1 MSGFFFNLGRQIGRA
16 AIPAIRKSKWIWD
29 DLTGTE
35 EQVLEAERALGATLA
50 AELRQATE
58 RSGHPEI
65 SRRLNDL
72 CQKLAAQLK
81 NSRRA
86 FHAEMFRAD
95 FPNGIALPGGF
106 VFLSDSLVELC
117 QSQPE
122 ELAFLLGH
130 EMAHVV
136 RGHARERLRNQTA
149 LRAASVVIA
158 RAGGPLGAWLN
169 QKGLRLLQSAHSK
182 MCEFEAD
189 ELGLRLAARAGY
201 DPAGAIRWLRRIE
214 NLGTEPGS
222 AGPYFSSHPPPN
234 ERILQLR
241 VICDRISSSPAE
253 KDQDPS

>member
-1 MSGFFFNLGRQIGRA
+1 MSGFFYNLGRQIGRA

-58 RSGHPEI
+58 RSAHPEL
-65 SRRLNDL
+65 SRRLNDS
-72 CQKLAAQLK
+72 CQTLAAQLK
-81 NSRRA
+81 NSRRT
-86 FHAEMFRAD
+86 FHAEMFQAD

-117 QSQPE
+117 QSHPE

-136 RGHARERLRNQTA
+136 SGHARERLRNQTA
-149 LRAASVVIA
+149 LRAASMVIA

-169 QKGLRLLQSAHSK
+169 HKGLRLLQSAHSK
-182 MCEFEAD
+182 LCEFEAD
-189 ELGLRLAARAGY
+189 ELGVRLAARAGY
-201 DPAGAIRWLRRIE
+201 DPAGAIRWLHKIE
-214 NLGTEPGS
+214 NLGPESNS
-222 AGPYFSSHPPPN
+222 AGPYFTSHPPAG
-234 ERILQLR
+234 ERITRLQ
-241 VICDRISSSPAE
+241 VICDRIASPPQGEQA
-253 KDQDPS
+253 PS